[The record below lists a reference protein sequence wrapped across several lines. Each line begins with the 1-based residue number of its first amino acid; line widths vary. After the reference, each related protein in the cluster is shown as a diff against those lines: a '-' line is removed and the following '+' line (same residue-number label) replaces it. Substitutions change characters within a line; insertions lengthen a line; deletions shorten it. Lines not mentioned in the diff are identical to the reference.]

1 MYFTA
6 SDVLQSFDSGAVA
19 RGKQYWQQGR
29 VSHFNMD
36 AQGVP
41 MIRAAVEGSETL
53 PYNLSV
59 SITRTGETVK
69 FKTACSCAVGRGCK
83 HVVAALM
90 EACKRMQLEQA
101 ALGRAASK
109 AKAADIEAPPLMM
122 PPEIRQWLDQ
132 MSPASGESAH
142 SERKRL
148 LYILLPSRAQDATI
162 LRLYTARLLR
172 DGSFSEDS
180 LEMYH
185 GADAA
190 LRTPPKFLGDDDLE
204 LLRALFPYRLGG
216 SGEYLLDGR
225 RGAGL
230 MRELLDT
237 QRCYW
242 VALDTPLKLG
252 AARPAEPAWD
262 VEHDGSQRL
271 SLRASPDVTALLPLL
286 PPWFVDAAC
295 GECGELQIE
304 LEPRVARALIKS
316 PLLPAELVSQVAE
329 VLARRVPAKLLPPPK
344 LRPLRQIRVEKPHP
358 LLFFYASDERGYG
371 RGPRQCAARVHFEY
385 HGMRVAPESDA
396 AFVTVREGD
405 EILQIERNRKDEQRY
420 LRMLSDDGQFQP
432 AGKVLQRW
440 ELAGIDPEDYTVRG
454 RDTAQAWNEFILD
467 ALPKLIAQGWKVE
480 YDLNFP
486 HRYAE
491 AEEWFGGITEVPG
504 NRWFS
509 LEMGI
514 QVDGE
519 RINLLPLIVR
529 ALRTQPEWLETSPT
543 RQPQDGRLTAE
554 LPDGR
559 RIVLPMARIRPI
571 LQALI
576 ELHDGEETLDAD
588 GKLRLSRFDATR
600 LADLQAADTAAQ
612 LRWLN
617 GETLLEL
624 GQKLRDFS
632 GIRQIEP
639 PTGLN
644 AELRA
649 YQREGLSWLQFLRE
663 YQLGGILADD
673 MGLGKTVQTLAHVLL
688 EKEAG
693 RLDKPAL
700 VIAPTSL
707 VGNWQ
712 REAAQFTPAL
722 RVLALHGVQ
731 RKQHFSA
738 MAGHD
743 LIVTTYPLLSRDR
756 EALLA
761 QEFHLLVLDEAQ
773 NIKNA
778 RTQAAQLVQQIKSRH
793 RLCLTGTPMENHLGE
808 LWSQFHFL
816 QPGLLGDERQF
827 KKLYRLPIEKNGDDD
842 RRAHLIR
849 RIAPFILRRTKGQV
863 MKELPP
869 KTEIV
874 RSVALAGAQRD
885 LYETVRLAMNDKVR
899 AAVASRG
906 LSSSHIVVLDAL
918 LKLRQICCDPRLL
931 KLEAAEKAAGE
942 SAKLTLL
949 MDILPEM
956 LEEGRRVL
964 LFSQFTSMLELIE
977 AELNERGI
985 HYLKLTGETQNRTA
999 LVERF
1004 QRGESPL
1011 FLISLKAGGV
1021 GLNLTAADTVIHYDP
1036 WWNPAVENQA
1046 TDRAHRIG
1054 QDKPVFVYKLVIE
1067 GSVEEKIM
1075 AMQLRKAE
1083 LAAGILDGAA
1093 APVAAALESKD
1104 LQALFEPL

>member
-1 MYFTA
+1 MHFTA
-6 SDVLQSFDSGAVA
+6 SDVLLSFDSGAVA

-29 VSHFNMD
+29 VSHFKMD
-36 AQGVP
+36 EHAGPIILAQ
-41 MIRAAVEGSETL
+41 VEGSETL

-59 SITRTGETVK
+59 KVAKTTGQVK
-69 FKTACSCAVGRGCK
+69 FKTTCSCSVGSDCK

-101 ALGRAASK
+101 ARGRSATKHNGADEAS
-109 AKAADIEAPPLMM
+109 PLMM
-122 PPEIRQWLDQ
+122 PLEIRKWLEQ
-132 MSPASGESAH
+132 MSPVANENVA

-148 LYILLPSRAQDATI
+148 LYLLQPSRAHDATI
-162 LRLYTARLLR
+162 IRLHTARVLR
-172 DGSFSEDS
+172 DGSFNVES
-180 LEMYH
+180 LEAYH

-190 LRTPPKFLGDDDLE
+190 LRVAPKFFGEDDLE
-204 LLRALFPYRLGG
+204 LLRALYPYRQG
-216 SGEYLLDGR
+216 SGGEYLLDGR

-230 MRELLDT
+230 MRELIDT

-242 VALDTPLKLG
+242 ATLTTPLKLG
-252 AARPAEPAWD
+252 APRSAEPEWA
-262 VEHDGSQRL
+262 VEEDGSQRL
-271 SLRASPDVTALLPLL
+271 SLRAKPDATALLPLI
-286 PPWFVDAAC
+286 PPWFVDAER
-295 GECGELQIE
+295 GECGELQMDIA
-304 LEPRVARALIKS
+304 PRIARALTQS

-329 VLARRVPAKLLPPPK
+329 MVARRVPATVLPPPK
-344 LRPLRQIRVEKPHP
+344 LRPLRQVRVEKPHP
-358 LLFFYASDERGYG
+358 VLFFYASEERGYG
-371 RGPRQCAARVHFEY
+371 RGPRQCAARIYFEY
-385 HGMRVAPESDA
+385 HGMRVSPQSDS

-405 EILQIERNRKDEQRY
+405 EILQIERNRKEEQRY
-420 LRMLSDDGQFQP
+420 LRMLSGEGQFQP

-440 ELAGIDPEDYTVRG
+440 ELAGIEPEDYTVRG
-454 RDTAQAWNEFILD
+454 RDTAVAWNEFILD
-467 ALPKLIAQGWKVE
+467 LLPKLIQQGWKAE

-529 ALRTQPEWLETSPT
+529 ALRSQPEWLDTSPD
-543 RQPQDGRLTAE
+543 RLPQDGRLTAE

-571 LQALI
+571 LQTLI
-576 ELHDGEETLDAD
+576 ELHDSDDSLDEEGRL
-588 GKLRLSRFDATR
+588 KLSRFDATR
-600 LADLQAADTAAQ
+600 LADLQAADAASQ
-612 LRWLN
+612 LRWLS
-617 GETLLEL
+617 GEKLLDL
-624 GQKLRDFS
+624 GSKLRDFS
-632 GIRQIEP
+632 GIRQVEP
-639 PTGLN
+639 PRGLN
-644 AELRA
+644 AELRG

-688 EKEAG
+688 EKESG
-693 RLDKPAL
+693 RLDKPVL

-712 REAAQFTPAL
+712 REARQFAPAL

-731 RKQHFSA
+731 RKQHFSE

-756 EALLA
+756 DALLA
-761 QEFHLLVLDEAQ
+761 QQFHLLVLDEAQ

-778 RTQAAQLVQQIKSRH
+778 RTQAAQLVQQLKSRH

-827 KKLYRLPIEKNGDDD
+827 KKLYRMPIEKNGDDE

-863 MKELPP
+863 VKELPP

-885 LYETVRLAMNDKVR
+885 LYETVRLALNEKVR
-899 AAVASRG
+899 AAVESRG
-906 LSSSHIVVLDAL
+906 LSGSHIVVLDAL

-942 SAKLTLL
+942 SAKLSLL

-977 AELNERGI
+977 AELHERGI

-1004 QRGESPL
+1004 QRGEAPL

-1054 QDKPVFVYKLVIE
+1054 QDKPVFVYKLVVE

-1083 LAAGILDGAA
+1083 LAAGILDGAE

>member
-1 MYFTA
+1 MI
-6 SDVLQSFDSGAVA
+6 Q
-19 RGKQYWQQGR
+19 
-29 VSHFNMD
+29 
-36 AQGVP
+36 AQVD
-41 MIRAAVEGSETL
+41 GSETL
-53 PYNLSV
+53 PYSLSV
-59 SITRTGETVK
+59 KVVKTEAQVK
-69 FKTACSCAVGRGCK
+69 FNSTCSCPVGRDCK

-90 EACKRMQLEQA
+90 EACKLMQLEQA
-101 ALGRAASK
+101 ARGRSATKSNSVEL
-109 AKAADIEAPPLMM
+109 EAPPLMM
-122 PPEIRQWLDQ
+122 PLEIRKWLDQ
-132 MSPASGESAH
+132 MAPTASDAVH
-142 SERKRL
+142 AERKRL
-148 LYILLPSRAQDATI
+148 LYILVPSRAHDATLI
-162 LRLYTARLLR
+162 RLHTARVLR
-172 DGSFSEDS
+172 DGSFNPES

-190 LRTPPKFLGDDDLE
+190 LRVSPKFMGEDDLE
-204 LLRALFPYRLGG
+204 LLRALYPYRQGG

-242 VALDTPLKLG
+242 TALTAPLKLG
-252 AARPAEPAWD
+252 AARPAEPAWS
-262 VEHDGSQRL
+262 VEDDGSQRL
-271 SLRASPDVTALLPLL
+271 SLRATPDATALLPLM
-286 PPWFVDAAC
+286 PPWFVDAER
-295 GECGELQIE
+295 GECGELQID
-304 LEPRVARALIKS
+304 LDSRVARALTQS
-316 PLLPAELVSQVAE
+316 PLLSAELVPQVAE
-329 VLARRVPAKLLPPPK
+329 MLARRVPAQLLPPPK
-344 LRPLRQIRVEKPHP
+344 LRPLRQVRVEKPHP
-358 LLFFYASDERGYG
+358 VLFFYASEERGYA

-385 HGMRVAPESDA
+385 HGMRVSPESDS
-396 AFVTVREGD
+396 AFVTVREDD
-405 EILQIERNRKDEQRY
+405 EILQVERNRKEEQRY
-420 LRMLSDDGQFQP
+420 LRMLSSDGQFQP
-432 AGKVLQRW
+432 ASKVLQRW
-440 ELAGIDPEDYTVRG
+440 ELAGIEPEDYTVRG
-454 RDTAQAWNEFILD
+454 RDTAVAWNEFILD
-467 ALPKLIAQGWKVE
+467 TLPKLLAQGWKAE

-491 AEEWFGGITEVPG
+491 AEEWFGGVTEVPG

-519 RINLLPLIVR
+519 RINLLPLIVS
-529 ALRTQPEWLETSPT
+529 ALRSQPEWLDTSPD
-543 RQPQDGRLTAE
+543 RPLQDRRLTAE

-571 LQALI
+571 VQALI
-576 ELHDGEETLDAD
+576 ELHDGEPLDAE
-588 GKLRLSRFDATR
+588 GKLKLSRFDAVR
-600 LADLQAADTAAQ
+600 LADLQAADAASQ
-612 LRWLN
+612 LRWLS
-617 GETLLEL
+617 GETLLDL
-624 GQKLRDFS
+624 GHKLRDFS
-632 GIRQIEP
+632 GIKQVEP
-639 PTGLN
+639 PVGLN

-663 YQLGGILADD
+663 YHLGGILADD

-688 EKEAG
+688 EKEWG
-693 RLDKPAL
+693 RLDRPVL

-712 REAAQFTPAL
+712 REAKQFAPAL

-756 EALLA
+756 DALLA

-778 RTQAAQLVQQIKSRH
+778 RTQAAQLVQQLKSRH

-816 QPGLLGDERQF
+816 QPGLLGDERLF
-827 KKLYRLPIEKNGDDD
+827 KKLYRVPIEKNGDND

-906 LSSSHIVVLDAL
+906 LSGSHIVVLDAL

-942 SAKLTLL
+942 SAKLSLL

-977 AELNERGI
+977 AELHERGI

-1004 QRGESPL
+1004 QRGDAPL

-1054 QDKPVFVYKLVIE
+1054 QDKPVFVYKLIIE

-1075 AMQLRKAE
+1075 AMQARKAE

-1093 APVAAALESKD
+1093 GPATSALESKD